1 MNRRKPKNYTIWIAR
16 TGREPIVFSLRPLVI
31 LLATGLPTALVGAVI
46 FFFVHHTNQ
55 LSQRNS
61 QLTEEAGSILEQ
73 VEALESTLTHL
84 QERAKISEDDP
95 DADIPNAEVMEG
107 DRTEEGELQTDDSD
121 PSFNSEDTQDF
132 ETQPDD
138 PADLEQ
144 QNGETPDYYQ
154 NIQSGGM
161 GGSIGAEDLLAAAK
175 AKLPT
180 LIKELEGEVEPALN
194 EIIVREEAKP
204 KGIPL
209 AAKDTEVTSGFGFR
223 PNPFGWGY
231 EFHQGIDFVA
241 AYGSPVYATA
251 SGTVIKAEWEPGYGN
266 HVIVDHG
273 YGIETLYAHLSG
285 LKVGS
290 GDRLDSHQTIGYLG
304 NTGRSSG
311 PHLHYSVLRNGQ
323 QVDPKKYL
331 D

>member
-1 MNRRKPKNYTIWIAR
+1 MNRRKPKNYTVWIAR
-16 TGREPIVFSLRPLVI
+16 TGKEPIVLSLRPLVI
-31 LLATGLPTALVGAVI
+31 LLAAGLPTALVGAVI
-46 FFFVHHTNQ
+46 FFFVHHNKQ
-55 LSQRNS
+55 LAQRNS

-73 VEALESTLTHL
+73 IEALESTLTHL
-84 QERAKISEDDP
+84 QERAKISEDDL
-95 DADIPNAEVMEG
+95 DEEDLAE
-107 DRTEEGELQTDDSD
+107 DLAEEGERQTDDSD
-121 PSFNSEDTQDF
+121 ILLNSEEPENF

-138 PADLEQ
+138 PAEPAQ
-144 QNGETPDYYQ
+144 QHSETPDYYQ
-154 NIQSGGM
+154 RIKSDGM
-161 GGSIGAEDLLAAAK
+161 GGSIGAEGLLAAAR

-204 KGIPL
+204 KGVPL
-209 AAKDTEVTSGFGFR
+209 TAKDTEITSGFGFR
-223 PNPFGWGY
+223 SNPFGWGY

-273 YGIETLYAHLSG
+273 YSIETLYAHLSEM
-285 LKVGS
+285 KVES
-290 GDRLDSHQTIGYLG
+290 GDRLDPHQIIGYLG

-311 PHLHYSVLRNGQ
+311 PHLHYSVFRNGQ